1 MIPVVVVLLA
11 VLCLS
16 ILVHRY
22 RVQER
27 KHERQVLKRLADNY
41 VELHKRL

>member
-11 VLCLS
+11 VLSLS
-16 ILVHRY
+16 VLAHRY
-22 RVQER
+22 RVRER
-27 KHERQVLKRLADNY
+27 KHERQVMKRLADNY